1 MLKANAE
8 TSRHVATTT
17 HIAISGYNRTPNT
30 SDPNAI
36 TPEAGRELLLEE
48 GGSMKFSIMPISLPL
63 KSDDRKMLTFV
74 LPEYLSN
81 SDADGEVN

>member
-1 MLKANAE
+1 
-8 TSRHVATTT
+8 
-17 HIAISGYNRTPNT
+17 
-30 SDPNAI
+30 
-36 TPEAGRELLLEE
+36 
-48 GGSMKFSIMPISLPL
+48 MKFSIMVISLPL